1 MEANHFTKQVID
13 FQKQSF
19 DNLQSIWDFT
29 QQQAS
34 ETIDKMLDQA
44 LWVPPA
50 GRQALENW
58 RSSMAEGRKQ
68 FSAYVDQSFDMCEKM
83 LNVNPIAK
91 AAGASKTDSA
101 K

>member
-1 MEANHFTKQVID
+1 MDAKNITKQVIA

-29 QQQAS
+29 QAQTT
-34 ETIDKMLDQA
+34 ETIDKMLEQA

-50 GRQALENW
+50 SRQAIDNW

-68 FSAYVDQSFDMCEKM
+68 MNAYVDQSFDLYEKM
-83 LNVNPIAK
+83 LTINPVAAPASASAADDAK
-91 AAGASKTDSA
+91 
-101 K
+101 